1 MAVLHLTK
9 DDFEKVITENETVL
23 VDFWASWCGPCRM
36 LGPIIDEIAN
46 ERPDITVAKVN
57 VDEEEE
63 LAAQFE
69 VMSIPT
75 VIIFKNGE
83 IAQKS
88 IGAKPKL
95 ALLSLLD

>member
-95 ALLSLLD
+95 ALLSLLN